1 MRACVRTHRYGL
13 YEVVVWTNSYSMSAD
28 PWIEKLD
35 PIMLTAQNQI
45 AVRSLHTASRRSLP
59 RPTLL
64 LPSLSRS
71 LDRSRP

>member
-1 MRACVRTHRYGL
+1 
-13 YEVVVWTNSYSMSAD
+13 MSAD

-45 AVRSLHTASRRSLP
+45 AVRYLHTASRRSLP